1 MRSFRFSCGLVFVCG
16 ILLPGRL
23 FAGEGLDF
31 LQNIINN
38 FEQLRAELAEDFT
51 PERRRDVTNR
61 ARELALQILD
71 VKEIGKLA
79 LGRNYDK
86 LTPKQQEEFLGLFH
100 ELMANR
106 VVEANIPS
114 QKVISAKIPIEIIAE
129 RTETD
134 EVFGKEA
141 IVVNTRVPHRKN
153 SFKVEFYLYRS
164 DDGLKLYDVHI
175 DDASTLLDF
184 RNQFSSIIKKKGY
197 KHLVKLLRERIQ
209 KIKK

>member
-1 MRSFRFSCGLVFVCG
+1 MRAFRLLTVLVT
-16 ILLPGRL
+16 LSGRL
-23 FAGEGLDF
+23 FAGEGLDYM
-31 LQNIINN
+31 QNIINN
-38 FEQLRAELAEDFT
+38 FEQLRGELAEDFT
-51 PERRRDVTNR
+51 PAKRRDVTQR

-79 LGRNYDK
+79 LGKHYRK
-86 LTPKQQEEFLGLFH
+86 LAPEQKEDFLGLFH

-114 QKVISAKIPIEIIAE
+114 QKVISGKIPIEIISE
-129 RTETD
+129 RVETD
-134 EVFGKEA
+134 EVFDKEA
-141 IVVNTRVPHRKN
+141 IVVNTKVPHRKS

-184 RNQFSSIIKKKGY
+184 RNQFSSIINKKGY
-197 KHLVKLLRERIQ
+197 KHLVKLLRERIR
-209 KIKK
+209 KINK

>member
-1 MRSFRFSCGLVFVCG
+1 MKQIVRAIVIAAF
-16 ILLPGRL
+16 ITPTL
-23 FAGEGLDF
+23 FAGEGLDYMRG
-31 LQNIINN
+31 IIDN
-38 FEQLRAELAEDFT
+38 FEKLRGELAEDFS
-51 PERRRDVTNR
+51 PQKRKEVSSKARD
-61 ARELALQILD
+61 LALDILD
-71 VKEIGKLA
+71 IKEIGRLA
-79 LGRNYDK
+79 LGKQFDK
-86 LTPKQQEEFLGLFH
+86 LKPTQQEDFLGLFH

-114 QKVISAKIPIEIIAE
+114 QRVMTAKIPIEIKAE

-134 EVFGKEA
+134 EIFDKEA
-141 IVVNTRVPHRKN
+141 IVVNTRVPHKKQ

-164 DDGLKLYDVHI
+164 ENGLKLYDVHI

>member
-1 MRSFRFSCGLVFVCG
+1 MRAFRLLSVLILV
-16 ILLPGRL
+16 LSSRL
-23 FAGEGLDF
+23 FAGEGLDYM
-31 LQNIINN
+31 QNIIHN

-51 PERRRDVTNR
+51 VEKRKDVTHR

-79 LGRNYDK
+79 LGKHYAK
-86 LTPKQQEEFLGLFH
+86 LTPAQQEDFLSLFH

-114 QKVISAKIPIEIIAE
+114 QKVISGKIPIEIISE
-129 RTETD
+129 RVETD
-134 EVFGKEA
+134 DVFDKEA

-184 RNQFSSIIKKKGY
+184 RNQFSSIINKKGY
-197 KHLVKLLRERIQ
+197 KHLVKLLRERIR
-209 KIKK
+209 KINK

>member
-1 MRSFRFSCGLVFVCG
+1 MRAFR
-16 ILLPGRL
+16 LLSLLIVVLSSRL
-23 FAGEGLDF
+23 FAGEGLDYM
-31 LQNIINN
+31 QNIIHN

-51 PERRRDVTNR
+51 VEKRKDVTHR

-79 LGRNYDK
+79 LGKHYAK
-86 LTPKQQEEFLGLFH
+86 LTPAQQEDFLSLFH

-114 QKVISAKIPIEIIAE
+114 QKVISGKIPIEIISE
-129 RTETD
+129 RVETD
-134 EVFGKEA
+134 DVFDKEA

-184 RNQFSSIIKKKGY
+184 RNQFSSIINKKGY
-197 KHLVKLLRERIQ
+197 KHLVKLLRERIR
-209 KIKK
+209 KINK

>member
-1 MRSFRFSCGLVFVCG
+1 MQALRISSILV
-16 ILLPGRL
+16 LLSGRL
-23 FAGEGLDF
+23 FAGEGLDYM
-31 LQNIINN
+31 QNIISN
-38 FEQLRAELAEDFT
+38 FEQLRGELAEDFT
-51 PERRRDVTNR
+51 PEKRKDVAQR

-79 LGRNYDK
+79 LGKHYAK
-86 LTPKQQEEFLGLFH
+86 LKPEQQEDFLSLFH

-114 QKVISAKIPIEIIAE
+114 QKVISGKIPIEIISE
-129 RTETD
+129 RVETD

-153 SFKVEFYLYRS
+153 SFKVEFFLYRS

-184 RNQFSSIIKKKGY
+184 RNQFSSIINKKGY

-209 KIKK
+209 KINK

>member
-1 MRSFRFSCGLVFVCG
+1 MKQIARAIVIAAF
-16 ILLPGRL
+16 ITPTL
-23 FAGEGLDF
+23 FAGEGLDYMRG
-31 LQNIINN
+31 IIDN
-38 FEQLRAELAEDFT
+38 FEKLRGELAEDFS
-51 PERRRDVTNR
+51 PQKRKEVSSKARD
-61 ARELALQILD
+61 LALDILD
-71 VKEIGKLA
+71 IKEIGRLA
-79 LGRNYDK
+79 LGKQFDK
-86 LTPKQQEEFLGLFH
+86 LKPAQQEDFLGLFH

-114 QKVISAKIPIEIIAE
+114 QRVMTAKIPIEIKAE

-134 EVFGKEA
+134 ETFDKEA
-141 IVVNTRVPHRKN
+141 IVVNTRVPHKKQ

-164 DDGLKLYDVHI
+164 ENGLKLYDVHI

>member
-1 MRSFRFSCGLVFVCG
+1 MLKLRN
-16 ILLPGRL
+16 ILLTFVFAASAL
-23 FAGEGLDF
+23 SAGEGLEYM
-31 LQNIINN
+31 QNIINN
-38 FEQLRAELAEDFT
+38 FESLRGELAQDFSDAK
-51 PERRRDVTNR
+51 RKDVSGR

-79 LGRNYDK
+79 LGKQFNK
-86 LTPKQQEEFLGLFH
+86 LTAAQQEDFLGLFH

-114 QKVISAKIPIEIIAE
+114 QKVVSGKIPIEIISE
-129 RTETD
+129 RAETD

-141 IVVNTRVPHRKN
+141 IIVNTKVPHRKQ
-153 SFKVEFYLYRS
+153 SFKVEFFLYRS

-175 DDASTLLDF
+175 DEASTLLDF
-184 RNQFSSIIKKKGY
+184 RNQFSSIISKKGY

-209 KIKK
+209 KINK

>member
-1 MRSFRFSCGLVFVCG
+1 MHAFRLLLVLLFV
-16 ILLPGRL
+16 LSSRL
-23 FAGEGLDF
+23 FAGEGLDYM
-31 LQNIINN
+31 QNIINN

-51 PERRRDVTNR
+51 AEKRKDVTRR

-79 LGRNYDK
+79 LGKHYAK
-86 LTPKQQEEFLGLFH
+86 LTPAQQEDFLGLFH

-114 QKVISAKIPIEIIAE
+114 QKVITAKIPIEIISE
-129 RTETD
+129 RVETD
-134 EVFGKEA
+134 EVFDKEA

-184 RNQFSSIIKKKGY
+184 RNQFSSIINKKGY
-197 KHLVKLLRERIQ
+197 KHLVKLLRERIR
-209 KIKK
+209 KLNK

>member
-1 MRSFRFSCGLVFVCG
+1 MKQIVRAIVIAAF
-16 ILLPGRL
+16 ITPTL
-23 FAGEGLDF
+23 FAGEGLDYMRG
-31 LQNIINN
+31 IIDN
-38 FEQLRAELAEDFT
+38 FEKLRGELAEDFS
-51 PERRRDVTNR
+51 PQKRKEVSSKARD
-61 ARELALQILD
+61 LALDILD
-71 VKEIGKLA
+71 IKEIGRLA
-79 LGRNYDK
+79 LGKQFDK
-86 LTPKQQEEFLGLFH
+86 LKPAQQEDFLGLFH

-114 QKVISAKIPIEIIAE
+114 QRVMTAKIPIEIKAE

-134 EVFGKEA
+134 ETFDKEA
-141 IVVNTRVPHRKN
+141 IVVNTRVPHKKQ

-164 DDGLKLYDVHI
+164 ENGLKLYDVHI

>member
-1 MRSFRFSCGLVFVCG
+1 MHAFRLLLVLLFV
-16 ILLPGRL
+16 LSSRL
-23 FAGEGLDF
+23 FAGEGLDYM
-31 LQNIINN
+31 QNIINN

-51 PERRRDVTNR
+51 AEKRKDVTRR

-79 LGRNYDK
+79 LGKHYAK
-86 LTPKQQEEFLGLFH
+86 LTPAQQEDFLGLFH
-100 ELMANR
+100 ELIANR

-114 QKVISAKIPIEIIAE
+114 QKVITAKIPIEIISE
-129 RTETD
+129 RVETD
-134 EVFGKEA
+134 DVFDKEA

-184 RNQFSSIIKKKGY
+184 RNQFSSIINKKGY
-197 KHLVKLLRERIQ
+197 KHLVKLLRERIR
-209 KIKK
+209 KLNK